1 MVDEVFGRRISS
13 SRQRQKAIMSC
24 HRDLKALKWVS
35 GRGKH
40 ISTTN
45 NHRNRPWVFPPHW
58 PFSYSGVEEQTWD
71 VFAFAPPPGSPA
83 YRKYKTIQNT
93 KIQECKYKYLK
104 AVASPL
110 LFRHCRSLELDWG
123 EVGSSLEQLDGGL
136 PSDRWPHIP
145 VKVRACIKIPRIDPV
160 LWRILQTI

>member
-1 MVDEVFGRRISS
+1 
-13 SRQRQKAIMSC
+13 MSC
-24 HRDLKALKWVS
+24 HRHLKALKWVS

-40 ISTTN
+40 MTTSKKQ
-45 NHRNRPWVFPPHW
+45 RSRPWVFPPHW

-83 YRKYKTIQNT
+83 CHKYTTVQNT
-93 KIQECKYKYLK
+93 AIHECKYKYLK

-145 VKVRACIKIPRIDPV
+145 VKVRACIKIPRIDPA
-160 LWRILQTI
+160 LFRILQTILMVTRHAYCISTFAAFSLI